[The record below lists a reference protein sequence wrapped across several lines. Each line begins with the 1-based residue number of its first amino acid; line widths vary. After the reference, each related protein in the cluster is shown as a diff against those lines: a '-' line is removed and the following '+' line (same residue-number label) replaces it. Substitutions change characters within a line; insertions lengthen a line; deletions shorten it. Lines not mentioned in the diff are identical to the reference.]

1 MKVFYRKATLAV
13 KIAPKE
19 KVYTS
24 WIFVKM
30 LLMKNKLNLLL
41 TKIPIYRNQ
50 SFELVCRSIDYGF
63 YVVERFGINELI
75 LGIMN

>member
-1 MKVFYRKATLAV
+1 M
-13 KIAPKE
+13 
-19 KVYTS
+19 
-24 WIFVKM
+24 KM